1 MSEQPARGRTALQ
14 RFAKTSAGRTRPVEA
29 FGEVAAYGEVV
40 WSWHPLPMSSPRRFC
55 EPQPGRA
62 KPSIRATAVT
72 RGIRRA
78 RRKPLKPSRGESRV
92 ISGILVVTTVCL
104 LPMHRGR
111 GCSGHP
117 AFPAP
122 SLFYLEGQ
130 CSSEPRAHR
139 AARMRTR
146 SHSLFEIS
154 IEEQTPRRPGLE
166 PGPITTSAYCCAML
180 RPQSHP
186 QPTPVAMG
194 PGSRPGRRGL
204 NYSRPP
210 QTQSAATAAFC
221 NGELP
226 ISQPLL
232 DAGGEAGH
240 SVRCCALRTIVL
252 KQTGSG

>member
-1 MSEQPARGRTALQ
+1 MSLESINLDAPRPTLPGRLYGLRARTGSDPANGRLVRTARLHILTD
-14 RFAKTSAGRTRPVEA
+14 FADT
-29 FGEVAAYGEVV
+29 
-40 WSWHPLPMSSPRRFC
+40 
-55 EPQPGRA
+55 
-62 KPSIRATAVT
+62 
-72 RGIRRA
+72 RA
-78 RRKPLKPSRGESRV
+78 RRKPLKPLRGESRV
-92 ISGILVVTTVCL
+92 FSGATVVTTVCL
-104 LPMHRGR
+104 LPMHTGC